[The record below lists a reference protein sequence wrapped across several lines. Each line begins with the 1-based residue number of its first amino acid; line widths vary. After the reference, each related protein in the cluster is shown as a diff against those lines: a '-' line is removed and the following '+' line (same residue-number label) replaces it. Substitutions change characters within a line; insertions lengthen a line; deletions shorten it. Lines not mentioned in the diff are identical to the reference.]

1 MSKNY
6 WALYH
11 TLTLIILIAVMVGLG
26 FITENTEFDKG
37 SAPWT
42 WYANIVVLF
51 LFVLI
56 AGQGI
61 TGRGLGFLIDSRNKM
76 SLSQLQISI
85 WTIVILAT
93 YIAVV
98 LSRVVHPDLG
108 YEQAFKVALPKE
120 LWMLLGISL
129 TSMVGSPLI
138 LSGKKTTKPDTN
150 ERKKTV
156 ASLVTMGSRTKPTE
170 EDDKKASFGTLMVND
185 NPQQAQIAD
194 LFRGDET
201 GNAAHLDI
209 SKVQMFLFTV
219 ILVIVYIFGLEAAFA
234 GLISDE
240 NAAFPALDSSM
251 ITLLGISH
259 AGYLSY
265 KAVPHS
271 KPDDE

>member
-1 MSKNY
+1 MIKSY
-6 WALYH
+6 WTRMHTIALC
-11 TLTLIILIAVMVGLG
+11 LIITGMVALG
-26 FITENTEFDKG
+26 VFTKSMIITEG

-42 WYANIVVLF
+42 WYVNMLALF
-51 LFVLI
+51 LFVLF
-56 AGQGI
+56 AGHGV
-61 TGRGLGFLIDSRNKM
+61 TGRALGFLIDSRNKM
-76 SLSQLQISI
+76 SLSQLQIAV
-85 WTIVILAT
+85 WTIVILST
-93 YIAVV
+93 YLAVV
-98 LSRVVHPDLG
+98 LSRVVNPDLG
-108 YEQAFKVALPKE
+108 YALAFNVALPKE

-138 LSGKKTTKPDTN
+138 LSGKKTTQPDAN
-150 ERKKTV
+150 ERGRTV
-156 ASLVTMGSRTKPTE
+156 ASLATMGGRAAPTE
-170 EDDKKASFGTLMVND
+170 QEKQEASFGTLMVNEA
-185 NPQQAQIAD
+185 PQQAQIAD

-219 ILVIVYIFGLEAAFA
+219 ILVIVYIFGLEAAFD

-240 NAAFPALDSSM
+240 SAAFPVLDSSM

-271 KPDDE
+271 KPAS

>member
-1 MSKNY
+1 MNNNY
-6 WALYH
+6 WTWRH
-11 TLTLIILIAVMVGLG
+11 TLALFILIAVVIGLG
-26 FITENTEFDKG
+26 FITQGVEFTKG

-42 WYANIVVLF
+42 WYANMVALF

-138 LSGKKTTKPDTN
+138 LSGKKITTPDVK
-150 ERKKTV
+150 ERGKTV
-156 ASLVTMGSRTKPTE
+156 ASLATMGGKPKPSE
-170 EDDKKASFGTLMVND
+170 EDEKKSSVGTLMVNEK
-185 NPQQAQIAD
+185 PQQAQIAD

-271 KPDDE
+271 KPAS